1 MKKFSERKLFYTR
14 LSQEIVWGWTNSLE
28 KQKKVTSKE
37 SMVVENK
44 IEEKLLQNSKESQ
57 GKIQL
62 GEEI

>member
-44 IEEKLLQNSKESQ
+44 IGEKLLQNSKESQ